1 VARGGCLSFP
11 RKKSHINNAPR
22 ADALLLHTPHSS
34 DKITE
39 FYTVRSLIPWPTVQ
53 ESVFSEDADSA
64 GMSLAALGQKR
75 VGKECFMQASS
86 RLTLNSASVALL
98 FSRWGRRS

>member
-1 VARGGCLSFP
+1 
-11 RKKSHINNAPR
+11 
-22 ADALLLHTPHSS
+22 
-34 DKITE
+34 
-39 FYTVRSLIPWPTVQ
+39 VQ

-98 FSRWGRRS
+98 FSLGHALLEIAGLYQVLSM

>member
-1 VARGGCLSFP
+1 MP
-11 RKKSHINNAPR
+11 RPIVHEG
-22 ADALLLHTPHSS
+22 ALFEGT
-34 DKITE
+34 
-39 FYTVRSLIPWPTVQ
+39 
-53 ESVFSEDADSA
+53 DSA